1 LSEEPTAAQAALLKA
16 VNEIGDDVKELAS
29 CVVIIKKS
37 RSVKA
42 GFQEYIAHRQRKDYN
57 IPGSKR

>member
-1 LSEEPTAAQAALLKA
+1 
-16 VNEIGDDVKELAS
+16 VKELAS

-42 GFQEYIAHRQRKDYN
+42 GFEEYIAHCQRKDYY
-57 IPGSKR
+57 IPCLEKVSNMPGIVTL